1 MLSLRS
7 LATRRLRRVSARAF
21 SSTSISRAHAA
32 PGSYHVV
39 GNNPDVPTDPEGMVV
54 EDYRGM
60 TAAEILKE
68 TGHARTDNKLRHFTG
83 PSLQYPQKKMDGS

>member
-1 MLSLRS
+1 
-7 LATRRLRRVSARAF
+7 
-21 SSTSISRAHAA
+21 
-32 PGSYHVV
+32 
-39 GNNPDVPTDPEGMVV
+39 MVV

-83 PSLQYPQKKMDGS
+83 PSPSIPKKKMDGS